1 MSQLGLLGQRAISGI
16 KNIFGGKQGF
26 VKGGTPFA
34 TGGSGLIQSA
44 KSGFGAVS
52 SGTSGRILTAGVG
65 VGAGTAAAGTGIG
78 FGVQQVSEPLFDVT
92 DKIDE
97 QLGFTGV
104 GSMVI
109 IGIIILA
116 VILLLRMVIK

>member
-1 MSQLGLLGQRAISGI
+1 MWNQLAIQLQRGI
-16 KNIFGGKQGF
+16 TYASRALSGKQTTAF
-26 VKGGTPFA
+26 PTQPFA
-34 TGGSGLIQSA
+34 GSGLVQSA

-52 SGTSGRILTAGVG
+52 SGTSGRVLTAGVG

-78 FGVQQVSEPLFDVT
+78 FGVQQVSEPLFDIT

-97 QLGFTGV
+97 QLGFSGV

-109 IGIIILA
+109 IGIIIVA
-116 VILLLRMVIK
+116 VILLLRMVLK